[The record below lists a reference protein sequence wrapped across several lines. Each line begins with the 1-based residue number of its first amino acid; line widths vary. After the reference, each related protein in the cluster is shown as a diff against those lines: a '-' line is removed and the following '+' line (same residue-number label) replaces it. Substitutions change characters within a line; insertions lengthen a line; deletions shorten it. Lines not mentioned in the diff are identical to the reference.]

1 MFNQLWG
8 WIVSAGLV
16 ALVVIQRLAGQRDD
30 AEDDAKEAER
40 QQRTAEKQREIEES
54 VSQGVNEARQS
65 TQDGKEANDAR
76 DDSSKPVGSFR
87 RD

>member
-54 VSQGVNEARQS
+54 VSQGINQVRQEA
-65 TQDGKEANDAR
+65 QDKEKANDAR
-76 DDSSKPVGSFR
+76 DSSSKPSGSFR